1 MYSSAEMTLLIATE
15 YQRERIADAERYRV
29 LTQARRARRG
39 RRGRQDRQDRQDH
52 RRRVEMSACAGS
64 LAPCAPAA
72 V

>member
-39 RRGRQDRQDRQDH
+39 RQDRQDH